1 MEEKK
6 RKHRDFTSHKK
17 QFLLKRFIGEKKII
31 KKKLVPIYTV
41 GWSDDFKKD
50 IKKLGVS
57 KILI

>member
-1 MEEKK
+1 M
-6 RKHRDFTSHKK
+6 
-17 QFLLKRFIGEKKII
+17 LKRFIGEKKII

-41 GWSDDFKKD
+41 GWSDDFKED